1 LAHVN
6 QETKTSLI
14 EALRNPH
21 LYGRSGGPIPL
32 LETHISWVLLAGEFA
47 YKIKKPVDLGFVDFT
62 TLARR
67 HFFCLEELRLNR
79 RLAPELYLDV
89 VPVTGSPADPHWGG
103 AGPALEYAVRM
114 REFPQSELLPA
125 LLARGELTP
134 MHLDRLA
141 RRVADFHAEIEIAA
155 PESPWGTPE
164 RVLDPVRENF
174 RQLNLSPHAPEVQAR
189 IQQLEQWSLDQ
200 HRRRFAD
207 FAARKQGGCIRECHG
222 DMHLGNM
229 VRRDG
234 EVMVFDCIEFN
245 ERLRWIDVISEVAF
259 LAMDLTD
266 RGRPDFAHRF
276 MNAYLELSGDYGGLS
291 VFPFYAVYRALVR
304 AKVTC
309 IRRKQGGPTEAD
321 LQRLQREF
329 EGYLHLAAQYTLP
342 RQPALLIT
350 HGVSGS
356 GKTSQTQALIEAGGF
371 VRIRSDV
378 ERKRLF
384 GLAAESRSESPL
396 EAGLYGPEANRRTYA
411 QLGNLAETI
420 VRAGHPVIVDAT
432 FLQQVQR
439 TSLRSLSERL
449 GVPFAIL
456 DFAADEVV
464 LRARIAER
472 ERAGGDASEATLA
485 VLERQLQSREPLTDA
500 EQALSWRIDP
510 GHPLDVP
517 ALLAS
522 LALRSA

>member
-1 LAHVN
+1 
-6 QETKTSLI
+6 
-14 EALRNPH
+14 
-21 LYGRSGGPIPL
+21 
-32 LETHISWVLLAGEFA
+32 
-47 YKIKKPVDLGFVDFT
+47 
-62 TLARR
+62 
-67 HFFCLEELRLNR
+67 
-79 RLAPELYLDV
+79 
-89 VPVTGSPADPHWGG
+89 
-103 AGPALEYAVRM
+103 
-114 REFPQSELLPA
+114 
-125 LLARGELTP
+125 
-134 MHLDRLA
+134 
-141 RRVADFHAEIEIAA
+141 
-155 PESPWGTPE
+155 
-164 RVLDPVRENF
+164 
-174 RQLNLSPHAPEVQAR
+174 
-189 IQQLEQWSLDQ
+189 
-200 HRRRFAD
+200 
-207 FAARKQGGCIRECHG
+207 
-222 DMHLGNM
+222 
-229 VRRDG
+229 
-234 EVMVFDCIEFN
+234 
-245 ERLRWIDVISEVAF
+245 
-259 LAMDLTD
+259 
-266 RGRPDFAHRF
+266 
-276 MNAYLELSGDYGGLS
+276 
-291 VFPFYAVYRALVR
+291 
-304 AKVTC
+304 
-309 IRRKQGGPTEAD
+309 
-321 LQRLQREF
+321 
-329 EGYLHLAAQYTLP
+329 
-342 RQPALLIT
+342 LIT